1 MTTLFILGL
10 MFFAAVCSLV
20 LIPLFLLKV
29 AFTVVAS
36 LLVIP
41 FQILGAI
48 LGGLAKVFT
57 KGIFWLAVLMLPLAI
72 IAFPLTILAFFAWV
86 VYRVFRPR
94 RPAQAYVVA

>member
-1 MTTLFILGL
+1 MTTLSILGL
-10 MFFAAVCSLV
+10 MFFAAVCALV
-20 LIPLFLLKV
+20 LIPLFILKV

-41 FQILGAI
+41 FQILAAI
-48 LGGLAKVFT
+48 LGGVAKLFT
-57 KGIFWLAVLMLPLAI
+57 KGLFWLAVLMLPVAI

>member
-29 AFTVVAS
+29 GFTLVAS
-36 LLVIP
+36 LVVIP
-41 FQILGAI
+41 FQILAGI
-48 LGGLAKVFT
+48 LGGLAKVFA
-57 KGIFWLAVLMLPLAI
+57 KGMFWLALLMIPLAVV
-72 IAFPLTILAFFAWV
+72 AFPLTIMAFFAWI

>member
-1 MTTLFILGL
+1 MTTLLVLGL
-10 MFFAAVCSLV
+10 MFFAAICSLV

-41 FQILGAI
+41 FQILASI
-48 LGGLAKVFT
+48 LGGLT
-57 KGIFWLAVLMLPLAI
+57 KGLLKGMFWLALLLIPLAL
-72 IAFPLTILAFFAWV
+72 IALPFTLLALGGWIL
-86 VYRVFRPR
+86 YRIFRPK

>member
-1 MTTLFILGL
+1 MTTLLILGL

-41 FQILGAI
+41 FQILGGI
-48 LGGLAKVFT
+48 LGGLAKVFA
-57 KGIFWLAVLMLPLAI
+57 KGMFWLALLMLPLAI
-72 IAFPLTILAFFAWV
+72 IAFPLTILAFFAWL
-86 VYRVFRPR
+86 VYRVFRSR

>member
-1 MTTLFILGL
+1 MTTLFIMGL

-20 LIPLFLLKV
+20 VIPLLLLKV
-29 AFTVVAS
+29 AFTVVVS

-41 FQILGAI
+41 FQILGGL
-48 LGGLAKVFT
+48 LGGLAKIFT
-57 KGIFWLAVLMLPLAI
+57 KGMFWLALLMLPLAI
-72 IAFPLTILAFFAWV
+72 IALPLTILAFFAWV